1 MNLVTVNLAGLLTIG
16 LIVWWFWLSK
26 PRART
31 ESGTK
36 PIEIIVDQGVYT
48 PSRIEV
54 PVGRPIILRFLRKD
68 PSPCAEKVL
77 FNDFGIT
84 ADLAL
89 NESTDVVIIPKEP
102 GEFDFTCQMQMYRG
116 QLVARTVKKL

>member
-1 MNLVTVNLAGLLTIG
+1 MNLVAVNLAGLFAIG

-26 PRART
+26 PKART
-31 ESGTK
+31 ETGTR

-77 FNDFGIT
+77 FDDFDIA
-84 ADLAL
+84 ADLPV
-89 NESTDVVIIPKEP
+89 NEPTDVVIIPKEP
-102 GEFDFTCQMQMYRG
+102 GEFEFTCQMRMYRG
-116 QLVARTVKKL
+116 QLIVRAT